1 MLQRTD
7 GFDAQSTVSDCTM
20 SKKIDD
26 DLWSLEHETLPEP
39 IAELTFPNGDGYIRD
54 KKIKSKKYE
63 KRLEKLQIELV
74 KLQRWVREKGE
85 RVVLVFEGRDAAG
98 KGGTIRRFML
108 NLNPRYAHVVALS
121 KPSDVEQGQ
130 WYFQRYIDHLPT
142 TGDMC
147 FYDRS
152 WYNRAGVERVFGFCT
167 EDQVQDFFMEAPVFE
182 GMLQR
187 EGIHLFKFWLTVER
201 AEQLKRFYERKDN
214 PLKQWKLS
222 PIDHKSVGKWD
233 DYTRAIADMFRN
245 TDTPH
250 APWTVLDANDQKR
263 ARLNAIRVVL
273 NAFDYDGKDEESI
286 GKLDKDL
293 VWSGQEFLDHRGW

>member
-1 MLQRTD
+1 MTEN
-7 GFDAQSTVSDCTM
+7 
-20 SKKIDD
+20 KIPAK
-26 DLWSLEHETLPEP
+26 LWSLEFDDLPEQ
-39 IAELTFPNGDGYIRD
+39 IDAQTFPHGDYIRA
-54 KKIKSKKYE
+54 KKIKKAKYE
-63 KRLEKLQIELV
+63 DQLEALQIELV
-74 KLQRWVREKGE
+74 KLQRWVRQNNE

-98 KGGTIRRFML
+98 KGGTIRRFQL
-108 NLNPRYAHVVALS
+108 NLNPRAARTVALS

-142 TGDMC
+142 EGEMV

-152 WYNRAGVERVFGFCT
+152 WYNRAGVERVFGFCS

-182 GMLQR
+182 GMLER

-201 AEQLKRFYERKDN
+201 PEQLKRFYERKTN

-222 PIDHKSVGKWD
+222 PIDTKSVRKWD
-233 DYTRAIADMFRN
+233 AYTKAITDMFRH
-245 TDTPH
+245 TDTDH

-273 NAFDYDGKDEESI
+273 NAFEYDGKDAANI
-286 GKLDKDL
+286 GDVDEDL
-293 VWSGQEFLDHRGW
+293 VWTGQGFLEFKGW

>member
-1 MLQRTD
+1 MEK
-7 GFDAQSTVSDCTM
+7 M
-20 SKKIDD
+20 SKKIDES
-26 DLWSLEHETLPEP
+26 LWSLEHDALPEP
-39 IAELTFPNGDGYIRD
+39 IAELTFSNGGGYVRS
-54 KKIKSKKYE
+54 KKIKKKKYE

-74 KLQRWVREKGE
+74 KLQRWIRANQE

-108 NLNPRYAHVVALS
+108 NLNPRYAHVVALA

-142 TGDMC
+142 RGDMC

-201 AEQLKRFYERKDN
+201 AEQLKRFYERKTN

-222 PIDHKSVGKWD
+222 PIDTKSVAKWD
-233 DYTRAIADMFRN
+233 DYTKAIADMFRN

-273 NAFDYDGKDEESI
+273 NAFEYDGKDEENI
-286 GKLDKDL
+286 GKLDEDL
-293 VWSGQEFLDHRGW
+293 VWTGLDFLDQRGW

>member
-1 MLQRTD
+1 MT
-7 GFDAQSTVSDCTM
+7 G
-20 SKKIDD
+20 KKIAEK
-26 DLWSLEHETLPEP
+26 LWSLEFDELPQE
-39 IAELTFPNGDGYIRD
+39 IGALAFPDGDYIRD
-54 KKIKSKKYE
+54 KKIKKSKYWE
-63 KRLEKLQIELV
+63 RLESLQIELV
-74 KLQRWVREKGE
+74 KLQRWIREEGQ

-98 KGGTIRRFML
+98 KGGTIQRFMM
-108 NLNPRYAHVVALS
+108 NLNPRAAHIVALS

-130 WYFQRYIDHLPT
+130 WYFQRYIDYLPT
-142 TGDMC
+142 VGEMV

-182 GMLQR
+182 GMLER

-201 AEQLKRFYERKDN
+201 AEQLKRFYERKNN

-222 PIDHKSVGKWD
+222 PIDAKSVGKWD

-245 TDTPH
+245 THTDH

-263 ARLNAIRVVL
+263 ARLNAIRIVL
-273 NAFDYDGKDEESI
+273 NAFEYKGKDQSNI
-286 GKLDKDL
+286 GDVDDDL
-293 VWSGQEFLDHRGW
+293 VWDGAEFLKYKGW

>member
-1 MLQRTD
+1 MAEKTEIPGELWNL
-7 GFDAQSTVSDCTM
+7 
-20 SKKIDD
+20 
-26 DLWSLEHETLPEP
+26 DLEELPKE
-39 IAELTFPNGDGYIRD
+39 IEALTFPDGGGYIRD
-54 KKIKSKKYE
+54 KKLKGSKYE
-63 KRLEKLQIELV
+63 ERLEKLQIELV

-98 KGGTIRRFML
+98 KGGTIQRFMM
-108 NLNPRYAHVVALS
+108 NLNPRYAHVVALA

-130 WYFQRYIDHLPT
+130 WYFQRYIDWLPT
-142 TGDMC
+142 RGEMC

-167 EDQVQDFFMEAPVFE
+167 EEQVQDFFMETPVFE
-182 GMLQR
+182 GMLRR

-201 AEQLKRFYERKDN
+201 AEQLKRFYERKTN

-222 PIDHKSVGKWD
+222 PIDYQSVAKWD

-273 NAFDYDGKDEESI
+273 NAFDYDGKDAENI
-286 GKLDKDL
+286 GELDEDL
-293 VWSGQEFLDHRGW
+293 VWTGQQFLDHRGW

>member
-1 MLQRTD
+1 MADKTSIPD
-7 GFDAQSTVSDCTM
+7 E
-20 SKKIDD
+20 
-26 DLWSLEHETLPEP
+26 LWSLDFDELPKE
-39 IAELTFPNGDGYIRD
+39 IDALTFPDGEGYVRD
-54 KKIKSKKYE
+54 KKLSSKKYD
-63 KRLEKLQIELV
+63 KQLEALQIELV

-98 KGGTIRRFML
+98 KGGTIKRFMM
-108 NLNPRYAHVVALS
+108 NLNPRFAHVVALA
-121 KPSDVEQGQ
+121 KPSDVELGQ
-130 WYFQRYIDHLPT
+130 WYFQRYIDWLPT

-147 FYDRS
+147 FFDRS

-167 EDQVQDFFMEAPVFE
+167 EEQVQDFFMEAPVFE
-182 GMLQR
+182 GMLRR

-201 AEQLKRFYERKDN
+201 AEQLKRFYERKNN

-222 PIDHKSVGKWD
+222 PMDYKSVSKWD
-233 DYTRAIADMFRN
+233 QYTEAIADMFRN

-273 NAFDYDGKDEESI
+273 NAFDYDGKDAENI
-286 GKLDKDL
+286 GEIDKDL
-293 VWSGQEFLDHRGW
+293 VWTGQEFLDLRGW

>member
-1 MLQRTD
+1 MEK
-7 GFDAQSTVSDCTM
+7 M
-20 SKKIDD
+20 SKKIDES
-26 DLWSLEHETLPEP
+26 LWSLEHDALPEP
-39 IAELTFPNGDGYIRD
+39 IAELTFSNGGGYVRS
-54 KKIKSKKYE
+54 KKIKKKKYE

-74 KLQRWVREKGE
+74 KLQRWIRANQE

-108 NLNPRYAHVVALS
+108 NLNPRHAHVVALA

-142 TGDMC
+142 RGDMC

-152 WYNRAGVERVFGFCT
+152 WYNRAGVERVFGFCS

-201 AEQLKRFYERKDN
+201 AEQLKRFYERKTN

-222 PIDHKSVGKWD
+222 PIDTKSVAKWD
-233 DYTRAIADMFRN
+233 DYTKAIADMFRN

-273 NAFDYDGKDEESI
+273 NAFEYDGKDEENI
-286 GKLDKDL
+286 GKLDEDL
-293 VWSGQEFLDHRGW
+293 VWTGLDFLDQRGW